1 MKRIMVLLTVGLVMA
16 AMMLVMAM
24 PAFAVAPGP
33 DRGACAARVAKLVL
47 PTEKAYFIHGNCLS

>member
-1 MKRIMVLLTVGLVMA
+1 MRRIIVLLTVGLVMA

-33 DRGACAARVAKLVL
+33 DRGVRQGS
-47 PTEKAYFIHGNCLS
+47 PN